1 MTFIIMILIF
11 GGAYLIFGF
20 FCMLLKTIEIIL
32 DPRKLLMVVLG
43 VLYILLLYIFH
54 CLNINFLWSFV
65 VIAVCCYLCISHS
78 K

>member
-20 FCMLLKTIEIIL
+20 FCMSLKIIEIIL
-32 DPRKLLMVVLG
+32 DPRKLLMVIVGSLF
-43 VLYILLLYIFH
+43 ILLLYIFY

-65 VIAVCCYLCISHS
+65 VIAVCCYLCIRYSR
-78 K
+78 